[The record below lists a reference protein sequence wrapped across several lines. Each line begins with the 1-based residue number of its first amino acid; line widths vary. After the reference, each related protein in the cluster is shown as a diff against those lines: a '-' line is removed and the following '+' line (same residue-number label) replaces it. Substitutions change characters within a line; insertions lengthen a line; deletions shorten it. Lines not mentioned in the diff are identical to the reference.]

1 MAFEYTEKW
10 LEVLIR
16 EIEEKDTTHD
26 EKRKVTKMCKFKVG
40 DIVRIKPADEMWK
53 SDYTTKSLEKYA
65 CTQHRIN
72 TIRVIGETPFYLLD
86 DCYNIS
92 FDETMLENRVY
103 AEDDIFNINVI
114 VPDKVVEIEFYDGK
128 EKMVCHKDDTFDLR
142 KCCFIA
148 IAKHLYKREY
158 TYEGIEYM
166 AEQLMYQKKYVK
178 IVDRAMKEYQKSE
191 EEKAKKIREEEEEK
205 IVRARQRAK
214 RWKKKQRRIELQEAE
229 RNEALKA
236 EREEMVSM
244 MAEAIN
250 RAKDDRKKKKFL
262 K

>member
-1 MAFEYTEKW
+1 M
-10 LEVLIR
+10 I
-16 EIEEKDTTHD
+16 DQN
-26 EKRKVTKMCKFKVG
+26 MSKFKVG
-40 DIVRIKPADEMWK
+40 DFVRVKSVDEMWK
-53 SDYTTKSLEKYA
+53 SKKMLHYMEKFA
-65 CTQHRIN
+65 ETIHRI
-72 TIRVIGETPFYLLD
+72 TTVHLFPDEELYVLEGCE
-86 DCYNIS
+86 CCH
-92 FDETMLENRVY
+92 FDEHMLEDKVCNK
-103 AEDDIFNINVI
+103 DDIFNINVI
-114 VPDKVVEIEFYDGK
+114 VPDKVVEIEFCDGK

-178 IVDRAMKEYQKSE
+178 IVDRAMKEYQKLE

-250 RAKDDRKKKKFL
+250 RAKNI
-262 K
+262 